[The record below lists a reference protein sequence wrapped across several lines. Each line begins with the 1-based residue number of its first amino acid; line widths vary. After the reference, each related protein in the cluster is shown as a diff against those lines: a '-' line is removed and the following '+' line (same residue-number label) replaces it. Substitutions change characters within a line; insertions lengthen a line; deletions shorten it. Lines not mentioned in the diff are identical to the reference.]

1 MENLW
6 DNQANHGQNWQIFY
20 GQVKLLI
27 YWRVKE
33 MNKYIMINHDA
44 SINEEM
50 HVENSM
56 ADFPQL
62 CEFTAG

>member
-1 MENLW
+1 MDKIGRFSMARL
-6 DNQANHGQNWQIFY
+6 
-20 GQVKLLI
+20 KLLN

-56 ADFPQL
+56 AHLGRHTEKGQRRKRS
-62 CEFTAG
+62 